1 MVKMKTEAVIT
12 GDIINSSILSDEQ
25 KTLVRLNLEQYTL
38 NNPDILLP
46 LQFYRGDSFQLM
58 VKKEKAARIA
68 VFIEAIIYSS
78 VNTFARIS
86 IGIGLVSKIVP
97 DNVLQSEGEAFQLS
111 GHQMDTMK
119 EEGRLMKISLNN
131 KQYQSILSATFYLA
145 ESIILGWKPRM
156 AAVIAQIPFAKTQKE
171 IAEEMNISSAAVSK
185 ALKAGNWPSVENFL
199 NGYEKALK
207 EI

>member
-1 MVKMKTEAVIT
+1 MEIKTVAVIT
-12 GDIINSSILSDEQ
+12 GDIINSSNLSDEQ
-25 KTLVRLNLEQYTL
+25 KNRVRLDLEYFTS

-58 VKKEKAARIA
+58 VEKEKAARIA

-97 DNVLQSEGEAFQLS
+97 DNVLLSEGEAFQLS

-119 EEGRLMKISLNN
+119 EEGRLMKITLKNN
-131 KQYQSILSATFYLA
+131 QYQSILSATFYLA
-145 ESIILGWKPRM
+145 ESIILGWKPGM
-156 AAVIAQIPFAKTQKE
+156 AAVIAQIPFAKSQKE
-171 IAEEMNISSAAVSK
+171 IAEKLNISGAAVSK

-199 NGYEKALK
+199 NGYEEALK
-207 EI
+207 KI

>member
-1 MVKMKTEAVIT
+1 VEIKTVAVIT
-12 GDIINSSILSDEQ
+12 GDIINSSKLSDEQ
-25 KTLVRLNLEQYTL
+25 KNRVKLDLEYFTS

-58 VKKEKAARIA
+58 VEKEKAARIA

-119 EEGRLMKISLNN
+119 EEGRLMKITLKNN
-131 KQYQSILSATFYLA
+131 QYQSILSATFYLA
-145 ESIILGWKPRM
+145 ESIILGWKPGM
-156 AAVIAQIPFAKTQKE
+156 AAVIAQIPFAKSQKE
-171 IAEEMNISSAAVSK
+171 IAEKLNISGAAVSK
-185 ALKAGNWPSVENFL
+185 ALKAGNWPSMENFL
-199 NGYEKALK
+199 NGFEESLK

>member
-1 MVKMKTEAVIT
+1 MEIKTVAVIT
-12 GDIINSSILSDEQ
+12 GDIINSSKLSDEQ
-25 KTLVRLNLEQYTL
+25 KNRVKLDLEYFTS

-58 VKKEKAARIA
+58 VEKEKAARIA

-119 EEGRLMKISLNN
+119 EEGRLMKITLKNN
-131 KQYQSILSATFYLA
+131 QYQSILSATFYLA
-145 ESIILGWKPRM
+145 ESIILGWKPGM
-156 AAVIAQIPFAKTQKE
+156 ATVIAQIPFAKSQKE
-171 IAEEMNISSAAVSK
+171 IAVKLNISGAAVSK
-185 ALKAGNWPSVENFL
+185 ALKAGNWPSMENFL
-199 NGYEKALK
+199 NGFEESLK